1 MRKCGKQSK
10 KNPDKFGNM
19 SKKYEKK
26 TSKK

>member
-10 KNPDKFGNM
+10 KK
-19 SKKYEKK
+19 SRQIWKHEQKVEKK